1 MKGTYTLIIN
11 KKEKETIKIGAL
23 GKIEFKK
30 GYYLYTGSAMN
41 SLIPRLKRHLS
52 KKKKL
57 HWHIDYLLKNAKIE
71 EIIFTDSLK
80 KIECQI
86 AKKINTP
93 ENIPN
98 FGCSDCN
105 CNTHLHYTKTKK
117 EAINITKNAYKTLN
131 TPIYNLN
138 YLNKILKNNKL
149 K

>member
-52 KKKKL
+52 KNKKL
-57 HWHIDYLLKNAKIE
+57 HWHIDYLLKNAEIE

-86 AKKINTP
+86 ADNINTL

-98 FGCSDCN
+98 FGCSDCQ
-105 CNTHLHYTKTKK
+105 CTSHLHYTKPKK
-117 EAINITKNAYKTLN
+117 EAIKNVKKAYEKLN
-131 TPIYNLN
+131 VPVYDLN
-138 YLNKILKNNKL
+138 YLNNIS
-149 K
+149 